1 MRGANSWGRVVG
13 RSVGPLSLLPP
24 GKGRV
29 ESKAPLPQHSHT
41 FFDLSI
47 VLLVFFSFCFK
58 QISLAGEEGGGKKRF
73 LRRVARKDLP
83 LLSL

>member
-1 MRGANSWGRVVG
+1 MGANSWGRVVG
-13 RSVGPLSLLPP
+13 RSVGAFSLLPP

-29 ESKAPLPQHSHT
+29 ESKAPCLCIVAPFLIFQL
-41 FFDLSI
+41 FFW
-47 VLLVFFSFCFK
+47 VFFPFCFK
-58 QISLAGEEGGGKKRF
+58 QISLVGEEGGGKKRF